1 MRVDFAPMA
10 ASSSDM
16 QPMEVA
22 NDASE
27 SPHPLLTKLVAA
39 TRGHE
44 AELDD
49 QQKAMLRAEADTCIE
64 AMRTRRDDDG
74 WLVPKKAHSL
84 EPEFVAAALALMCG
98 YFRKKNGRRLVCG
111 PNGAAAAFGRADISR
126 ATLVTDKQTQLER
139 LEAVLQQE
147 AAGQIELGAS
157 AAATPEGDSAI
168 DECAR
173 KDADARERILAN
185 VIAMNVWMPR
195 YCELGAAETY
205 EAMLALGWHDG
216 KAGVFCRARVE
227 EAMVEARSQY
237 AIILDKCRHEMW
249 CVYHSHFLRRRPE
262 LSKKNFGDAAIL
274 NELAAKDVR
283 GALEGNGFSFPYA
296 MVRGEMTAVKRDYL
310 EGFSVEEMERAYV
323 AGPPPPLA
331 LLPPRDATDALIT
344 DMLTCRLG
352 GQMKLTSLEQIEKDA
367 GKPERTVV
375 EQSRLW
381 LEQRSYEVAYLGQT
395 DEAPP
400 LRPGGRARLRDWQAQ
415 PELNGL
421 EVELCEWHDNSGLWA
436 VRIDDGDYPLDERL
450 AQLSNAH
457 YDTCLKVTPAQ
468 LQPLP
473 DSEPWH
479 CYVACYFEL
488 HKVPFSIRFEWAERH
503 PIQARAIGIEFDS
516 RRRPIDFP
524 SIPADKVGVSYIDQ
538 KLGDYHESVRRY
550 QATRQ

>member
-1 MRVDFAPMA
+1 MA

-49 QQKAMLRAEADTCIE
+49 QQKAMLRAEAKMCIE

-74 WLVPKKAHSL
+74 WLVPKRAHSL

-98 YFRKKNGRRLVCG
+98 YFRKKNGQRLVCG

-126 ATLVTDKQTQLER
+126 ATLVTDKQAQLER

-147 AAGQIELGAS
+147 VAGQAEVGAS
-157 AAATPEGDSAI
+157 ACEGDSAI
-168 DECAR
+168 AECAH

-185 VIAMNVWMPR
+185 VIAQNVWMPR
-195 YCELGAAETY
+195 YCELSASETY
-205 EAMLALGWHDG
+205 EALGALGWHDG

-227 EAMVEARSQY
+227 EAMDRARSQY

-249 CVYHSHFLRRRPE
+249 CVYHSHFLRRRPTLHE
-262 LSKKNFGDAAIL
+262 KNFGDAAIL

-310 EGFSVEEMERAYV
+310 EGFSEEEMQRAYV
-323 AGPPPPLA
+323 AGPPP

-367 GKPERTVV
+367 GKPGRTVV

-381 LEQRSYEVAYLGQT
+381 LEQRSYEVAFLGQT
-395 DEAPP
+395 DETPP

-421 EVELCEWHDNSGLWA
+421 EVELCEWHKDSGLWA
-436 VRIDDGDYPLDERL
+436 VRIHDYGYPLNDQL
-450 AQLSNAH
+450 DQLSQTY
-457 YDTCLKVTPAQ
+457 YDTCLNTTVAQ

-479 CYVACYFEL
+479 GYVAGSFEL
-488 HKVPFSIRFEWAERH
+488 HKVPFEVRFQWAERH
-503 PIQARAIGIEFDS
+503 PIQARAVGIEFDS
-516 RRRPIDFP
+516 RHRPIDFP
-524 SIPADKVGVSYIDQ
+524 PIPVDKVGVSYIDQ